1 MVQNRAVAG
10 PRTRSVVGLATA
22 ALALVSAS
30 CHPGIAARGYPLYP
44 KLGDGPGRDQVS
56 ILRGQI
62 AYVDGNGVSDKGTSF
77 ELLPGCHVVQL
88 ARSVG
93 ESAGDGAWSAHLPRF
108 TFAFEMKPA
117 HTYTIDLRFQD
128 TSSMYGRVFVVAQ
141 EHAPDGSVV
150 RVPVARGTDID
161 DCRNWAK
168 SQGL

>member
-1 MVQNRAVAG
+1 M
-10 PRTRSVVGLATA
+10 RSVVWLAAA
-22 ALALVSAS
+22 ALALVSTA
-30 CHPGIAARGYPLYP
+30 CHPGIAPGGYPLYP
-44 KLGDGPGRDQVS
+44 KLGDGPGRDKVS
-56 ILRGQI
+56 FLRGQV
-62 AYVDGNGVSDKGTSF
+62 ALVDGNGVADKGTSF

-93 ESAGDGAWSAHLPRF
+93 ENVGDSGWTAHLRRF
-108 TFAFEMKPA
+108 VFAFEMKAA
-117 HTYTIDLRFQD
+117 HTYTIDLRFEG
-128 TSSMYGRVFVVAQ
+128 TSSMYGRVFVVAR